1 MRFFTL
7 AIFSLNFLFFA
18 QLKGF
23 GQEHTCGFDDIHQE
37 RLKND
42 PVYFKKV
49 QEFEKFVEGKR
60 MRGFQRAA
68 GDIYTIPVVV
78 HVIHLGEAVGT
89 GTNIS
94 DAQIQSAIT
103 NMTDVYRNNT
113 GTSLVDTEIQF
124 ALATSDPNCA
134 ATNGIVR
141 VDGSGVAGYAAD
153 GVFLSTVGAVENDVK
168 DLSKWP
174 ADSYFNVWIVSEIDG
189 GSGGG
194 VQGWA
199 NFPFPGDPY
208 NGTVILFNA
217 FGYDPGQ
224 ILGYNLKTF
233 TDENGT
239 AVHEGGHWLSCYH
252 TFQGDC
258 AGVCCP
264 PDVTIGTDS
273 DGCVDTPPHMR
284 SNSDCQLGINNTCA
298 AGDLDLVIK
307 NYMDYSSCPSEF
319 TNDQK
324 TRMRAALEGPRIGII
339 NSKGLDAPAAYSPP
353 VAASC
358 TPVTNPAV
366 GMTASFCGVLS
377 VVFNDLAS
385 TSGYANTDGGYL
397 DNTGSCLLW
406 ADVEQGQTYNLDIEV
421 GVNPNQLLAWIDY
434 NNDGDFLDAGEEIV
448 NDPAVPASSTL
459 STPITIPGTSVTG
472 TSLRMRIL
480 VDLGA
485 ITNCA
490 GGTRDP
496 NWGQA
501 EDYTVIISAPVVTPV
516 ELSEFSG
523 INKVYGNLLNWKTG
537 SELNSEY
544 FAVERSE
551 DGENFYEIGKV
562 KAAGF
567 SSSFEYYDFV
577 DEDFKNK
584 LSYYRLRQ
592 VDINGGYK
600 IYPAITIVSPE
611 QVSRNVK
618 IYPNPSNGEIKIGN
632 LPTGE
637 QVEIK
642 LTNAV
647 GKLVNVLH
655 FKSNGS
661 GELPFNI
668 SGYPNGIYFIRIKSN
683 GVDEIQKL
691 IKN

>member
-1 MRFFTL
+1 MRVFTL
-7 AIFSLNFLFFA
+7 FIFSLTFIFFT
-18 QLKGF
+18 QFKGF

-324 TRMRAALEGPRIGII
+324 TRMRAALEGPRIGIMK
-339 NSKGLDAPAAYSPP
+339 SRGLNTPSPIASP

-358 TPVTNPAV
+358 TPVNGAPNWV
-366 GMTASFCGVLS
+366 GILSLSFSDMG
-377 VVFNDLAS
+377 LAS
-385 TSGYANTDGGYL
+385 DYAINEGGYL
-397 DNTGSCLLW
+397 NNTGNCLLW
-406 ADVEQGQTYNLDIEV
+406 ADVEQGQTYNLDIET
-421 GVNPNQLLAWIDY
+421 GANTTSLHAWIDY
-434 NNDGDFLDAGEEIV
+434 NNDGDFLDAGEEVLADETGIDNVIV
-448 NDPAVPASSTL
+448 
-459 STPITIPGTSVTG
+459 STPVTIPGTSTTG
-472 TSLRMRIL
+472 TSLRLRATIDFNP
-480 VDLGA
+480 VVSSCDVPA
-485 ITNCA
+485 F
-490 GGTRDP
+490 
-496 NWGQA
+496 GQV
-501 EDYTVIISAPVVTPV
+501 EDYTIIISPPVVTPV
-516 ELSEFSG
+516 ELTDFSGFDKIYGNELKWETKSEFNCDYYS
-523 INKVYGNLLNWKTG
+523 
-537 SELNSEY
+537 
-544 FAVERSE
+544 VERSE
-551 DGENFYEIGKV
+551 NGEEFYEIGQV
-562 KAAGF
+562 KGAGN
-567 SSSFEYYDFV
+567 SSFTNRYGFV
-577 DEDFKNK
+577 DDDFKNR
-584 LSYYRLRQ
+584 LSYYRLIQ
-592 VDINGGYK
+592 VDFNSGYK
-600 IYPAITIVSPE
+600 IYSVITIERYSMTT
-611 QVSRNVK
+611 RNVK

-637 QVEIK
+637 LVEIN

-655 FKSNGS
+655 FESDGN
-661 GELPFNI
+661 GELPINI